1 MVCGT
6 WRISSKIKEKLLH
19 LEPHTNKKEAQPLR
33 CLTGFRGNTFLI
45 GGYYSVLLLSEQ
57 KNLLVSNGAQN
68 KRRPQHIQAAVK
80 AVLSFGPYDP
90 SHPKVLK
97 VSV

>member
-1 MVCGT
+1 MT
-6 WRISSKIKEKLLH
+6 EW
-19 LEPHTNKKEAQPLR
+19 T
-33 CLTGFRGNTFLI
+33 
-45 GGYYSVLLLSEQ
+45 

-68 KRRPQHIQAAVK
+68 KRRQLHIQDAVK